1 MRYIKCRY
9 CKKLKKETDFYKTN
23 LARCKKCI
31 YEYQKQRYYNNEKD
45 RTNRIA
51 RAKQRYFENKD
62 EIYRKNRD
70 RILNEEEKWREY
82 KRLYYHRAKKIKKFT
97 EEMINNE

>member
-1 MRYIKCRY
+1 MRYIKCKY
-9 CKKLKKETDFYKTN
+9 CKELKKEAEFYKTN

-31 YEYQKQRYYNNEKD
+31 YEYQKVQYHTNEKD

-62 EIYRKNRD
+62 EIYKKNRN
-70 RILNEEEKWREY
+70 RILNEEGKWRAY
-82 KRLYYHRAKKIKKFT
+82 QKLYYHRAKKIKKFR
-97 EEMINNE
+97 EEMMK